1 MSSLGIDSG
10 SYLNHYATPVPV
22 FICLVIFTINSD
34 YFPKL
39 FIAEADCA
47 LCERAT
53 EFLYVILLI
62 PTFRRTVL
70 NYACVNDFMNFFF
83 FLWRCN
89 PVASHGLSHPHSW
102 YTPRSVGLLWTTDEA
117 DVETSTWQ
125 TQHSQQTTIRA
136 SGSIRT
142 HNLSKLASTDL
153 GLRKRDHWNR
163 LYFVGTLICTL
174 YINTYCFLIR
184 KQRLRYLIAT

>member
-34 YFPKL
+34 CFPKL
-39 FIAEADCA
+39 FIVEADCA

-62 PTFRRTVL
+62 PTFRRTGL

-83 FLWRCN
+83 FVTMQPGWESWPLPSTLMVHTTLGRT
-89 PVASHGLSHPHSW
+89 PV
-102 YTPRSVGLLWTTDEA
+102 D
-117 DVETSTWQ
+117 D
-125 TQHSQQTTIRA
+125 
-136 SGSIRT
+136 
-142 HNLSKLASTDL
+142 
-153 GLRKRDHWNR
+153 
-163 LYFVGTLICTL
+163 
-174 YINTYCFLIR
+174 
-184 KQRLRYLIAT
+184 